1 MDLASDYDEKAA
13 TEEALRLSAH
23 EASEVGIAGA
33 NIDLSALRMYECA
46 HMHVTSAPLAKP
58 AATM

>member
-23 EASEVGIAGA
+23 EASEVGVAGA
-33 NIDLSALRMYECA
+33 NIDLSALRICGCA
-46 HMHVTSAPLAKP
+46 RMHVTSAPLAKR
-58 AATM
+58 AAIM